1 MPHALRSLLGLFIA
15 APFALASAPALAQMP
30 PPPVAPPPTM
40 TPPPMMAPPPM
51 VAAQPPM
58 MAAPQP
64 AADTVDRSTS
74 LWYGWQTLIAVAP
87 FDIAMFVGLVKWDE
101 SYGHATTITGF
112 VGRNIVPGVVHMFH
126 RRPGV
131 GFGSMG
137 LHAAASA
144 TGVAIAYAIGI
155 GIQENCKPLD
165 PCRNSFRGVPPGV
178 GYGAV
183 AGSMVGTILDVVFL
197 AHRSRANFG
206 VTGSTRV
213 EPTVAFAPYATQ
225 SSLGV
230 AAGGMF

>member
-1 MPHALRSLLGLFIA
+1 LFGVLIA

-30 PPPVAPPPTM
+30 PQPY
-40 TPPPMMAPPPM
+40 APPPM
-51 VAAQPPM
+51 TTPQPM
-58 MAAPQP
+58 MAAPPP
-64 AADTVDRSTS
+64 AVDTAEHSTS

-87 FDIAMFVGLVKWDE
+87 FDVTMFVGLAKWDE

-112 VGRNIVPGVVHMFH
+112 VGRNLVPAAVHMFH

-131 GFGSMG
+131 GFGSIG

-155 GIQENCKPLD
+155 GIQESCKPLD

-206 VTGSTRV
+206 VTGSAAT
-213 EPTVAFAPYATQ
+213 EPTVALAPYATQ

>member
-1 MPHALRSLLGLFIA
+1 LGLFITAPLVLA
-15 APFALASAPALAQMP
+15 AAPALAQMP
-30 PPPVAPPPTM
+30 PPMDPPPMMAPPTM
-40 TPPPMMAPPPM
+40 APPPPMMAPPPM
-51 VAAQPPM
+51 VAAP
-58 MAAPQP
+58 P
-64 AADTVDRSTS
+64 AADTADRSTS
-74 LWYGWQTLIAVAP
+74 LWYGWQTLVAVAP
-87 FDIAMFVGLVKWDE
+87 FDIAMFVGLAKWDE

-112 VGRNIVPGVVHMFH
+112 VGRNLVPGVVHMFH

-131 GFGSMG
+131 GLASFG

-183 AGSMVGTILDVVFL
+183 AGSMAGTVLDVVFL

-206 VTGSTRV
+206 VTGSAAT
-213 EPTVAFAPYATQ
+213 EPTVAFSPFATP
-225 SSLGV
+225 SSMGV
-230 AAGGMF
+230 AAGGTF